1 MALFRQASVKNKL
14 ILTSVLGSG
23 AALLLV
29 GAVITSYDLVSLRKA
44 LVQRMSVQAGIVG
57 ANAASALLF
66 NDPESAETTL
76 AALKGD
82 PRILAAGLYTEDR
95 RLFATYGNDPLN
107 GARVME
113 GSLSDARDAHRLSGG
128 RLVLS
133 KGIPFEGRTIGTVVI
148 VSDLQ
153 EINSSM
159 IRDLVILVSVL
170 LASLLLALVISS
182 RLQRDI
188 SQPILDL

>member
-14 ILTSVLGSG
+14 ILASVLGSG
-23 AALLLV
+23 TALLLV
-29 GAVITSYDLVSLRKA
+29 GAVITSHDLVSLRNA

-66 NDPESAETTL
+66 NDPESAAATL
-76 AALKGD
+76 GALKGD

-95 RLFATYGNDPLN
+95 RLFATYGSDPLN
-107 GARVME
+107 GARLLE
-113 GSLSDARDAHRLSGG
+113 DSLSDTRDIHRLRGG

-133 KGIPFEGRTIGTVVI
+133 KSISFERRTIGTVVI

-159 IRDLVILVSVL
+159 TRDLVILVSVL
-170 LASLLLALVISS
+170 LAS
-182 RLQRDI
+182 
-188 SQPILDL
+188 